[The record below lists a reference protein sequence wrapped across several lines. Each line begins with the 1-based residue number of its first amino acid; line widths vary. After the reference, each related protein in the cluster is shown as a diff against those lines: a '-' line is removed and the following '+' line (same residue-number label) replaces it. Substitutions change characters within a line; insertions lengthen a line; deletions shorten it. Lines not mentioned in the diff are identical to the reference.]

1 MTMEAKKK
9 PVKPAGGFRHL
20 VAATRN
26 SLRGVRDALG
36 ATAFRQECAVGLLH
50 YAALC
55 VVPMRFGFRLALA
68 MAWALVLSAEL
79 MNTAVEAVVDL
90 VSPEWNPLA
99 RQAKD
104 CASAAVFVLLALTA
118 CLWCTALA
126 LS

>member
-1 MTMEAKKK
+1 MDVKGR
-9 PVKPAGGFRHL
+9 PVRPAGGFRHL
-20 VAATRN
+20 VSATRN
-26 SLRGVRDALG
+26 SLRGVRDALR
-36 ATAFRQECAVGLLH
+36 ATSFRQECAVGVLH

-79 MNTAVEAVVDL
+79 MNSAVEAVVDL

-104 CASAAVFVLLALTA
+104 AASAAVFVLLALTA
-118 CLWCTALA
+118 ALWCAALA
-126 LS
+126 VS